1 MAIASKRDELEDYSK
16 EQFNETVWQIKEPEG
31 EENDKSDIDT
41 GGNEEV
47 RESEEVSD
55 PEDEARLLTLQQ
67 TWRPTTH
74 APQVKPFEK
83 PVS

>member
-16 EQFNETVWQIKEPEG
+16 EQLNKTVWQIKELEG
-31 EENDKSDIDT
+31 EENDKPDIDT

-55 PEDEARLLTLQQ
+55 PENEACLLTLQQ
-67 TWRPTTH
+67 TWWPTTH
-74 APQVKPFEK
+74 ALQVKPFEK